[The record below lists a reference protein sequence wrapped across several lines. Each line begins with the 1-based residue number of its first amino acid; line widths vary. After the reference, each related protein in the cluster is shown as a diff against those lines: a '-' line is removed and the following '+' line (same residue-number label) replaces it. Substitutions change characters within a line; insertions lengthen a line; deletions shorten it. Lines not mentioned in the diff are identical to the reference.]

1 MNNYVTS
8 YYKQINNKLT
18 NSQIQFYMNKSQ
30 FKINL
35 KMKMNSY
42 KYKYKLIN
50 NSIHNNNNKLYE
62 NKSKVFL
69 QILNNKQILMKMK
82 IYN

>member
-1 MNNYVTS
+1 
-8 YYKQINNKLT
+8 
-18 NSQIQFYMNKSQ
+18 
-30 FKINL
+30 
-35 KMKMNSY
+35 MNSY

-50 NSIHNNNNKLYE
+50 NSIHKNNNKLYK